1 MLVFIVYTLLLLDTV
16 QSVFATSF
24 AWGILVSGWGDP
36 TVFAGFSWSGVTI
49 PIMTGLGVLA
59 NVLSYLRVF

>member
-1 MLVFIVYTLLLLDTV
+1 MYTLLTLDTI

-49 PIMTGLGVLA
+49 PIMTGLGTSL
-59 NVLSYLRVF
+59 NVQLDFGAF